1 MNSENIYTN
10 KQVEQIFHLA
20 FQFGLEFKDRV
31 RPENFTSDEEWY
43 AKESDDFFKQ
53 VIPVVLL
60 GLLDE

>member
-31 RPENFTSDEEWY
+31 RPENFTSD
-43 AKESDDFFKQ
+43 AHLT
-53 VIPVVLL
+53 VRA
-60 GLLDE
+60 